1 MSERKVLNKYFP
13 PDFDPSKIPRGK
25 KAKNKQQVVR
35 LMAPFSMKCTT
46 CAEYIYKGK
55 KFNARKETVEG
66 ETYFGV
72 KIFRFYIKCTRC
84 SSEITFKTD
93 PKNTDYSVEHGAQRN
108 FEPWRESDSITQE
121 TEEERLNRL
130 EAEELE
136 EEENGGLGISGSG
149 GDAMSALESRTID
162 SKREMDILD
171 KLQEIRGR
179 NARLERAN
187 PEEVLERIS
196 TKRDPALMDEEERQ
210 AALLRTQEEEEDE
223 ELVRKYFARGV
234 VEPPS
239 IELEGE
245 DADGA
250 TGAVPGLGT
259 IVENGDEEA
268 GPSGTSNHEASPSN
282 GSGGS
287 SGAPTPAVSS
297 SAKAGQPSTSVVKR
311 KLVDVEPD
319 AVSLLSEE
327 ARKIVG
333 SASFKAP
340 PLPPKKKKANGSSL
354 LGIKLKSK

>member
-1 MSERKVLNKYFP
+1 M
-13 PDFDPSKIPRGK
+13 
-25 KAKNKQQVVR
+25 
-35 LMAPFSMKCTT
+35 
-46 CAEYIYKGK
+46 
-55 KFNARKETVEG
+55 EG

-108 FEPWRESDSITQE
+108 FEPWRESDAITQE

-130 EAEELE
+130 EEEERE
-136 EEENGGLGISGSG
+136 EEENGPTGTG

-187 PEEVLERIS
+187 PDEVLERIS
-196 TKRDPALMDEEERQ
+196 SRRDPTLMDEEERQ
-210 AALLRTQEEEEDE
+210 AELQRLQEEEEDE
-223 ELVRKYFARGV
+223 ELVKKYFARGV

-245 DADGA
+245 EAE
-250 TGAVPGLGT
+250 GAVGDAEGLGEGSSSSQF
-259 IVENGDEEA
+259 VNGEDQESHPVA
-268 GPSGTSNHEASPSN
+268 GPSGTSGTSD
-282 GSGGS
+282 S
-287 SGAPTPAVSS
+287 SEFKAPTPATNG
-297 SAKAGQPSTSVVKR
+297 KNGTSVVKR

-333 SASFKAP
+333 STSFKAP

>member
-1 MSERKVLNKYFP
+1 MHVGPRSLCIRC
-13 PDFDPSKIPRGK
+13 SKSPADTVSRILR
-25 KAKNKQQVVR
+25 
-35 LMAPFSMKCTT
+35 T

-136 EEENGGLGISGSG
+136 LEAEENGGVGISGSG

-196 TKRDPALMDEEERQ
+196 SRRDPTLMDEEEKQFESQR
-210 AALLRTQEEEEDE
+210 AQEEEEDE
-223 ELVRKYFARGV
+223 ELIKKYFARGV

-245 DADGA
+245 DAEGA
-250 TGAVPGLGT
+250 TGEVPGLDA
-259 IVENGDEEA
+259 IDENGDEEA
-268 GPSGTSNHEASPSN
+268 GPIAGPSGTSHDAE
-282 GSGGS
+282 GS
-287 SGAPTPAVSS
+287 SAPTPATTT
-297 SAKAGQPSTSVVKR
+297 STSTKSKSSVVKR

-319 AVSLLSEE
+319 ALSLLSEE

-333 SASFKAP
+333 STSFKAP

>member
-1 MSERKVLNKYFP
+1 MLR
-13 PDFDPSKIPRGK
+13 
-25 KAKNKQQVVR
+25 
-35 LMAPFSMKCTT
+35 T

-136 EEENGGLGISGSG
+136 LEAEENGGVGISGSG

-196 TKRDPALMDEEERQ
+196 SRRDPTLMDEEEKQFESQR
-210 AALLRTQEEEEDE
+210 AQEEEEDE
-223 ELVRKYFARGV
+223 ELIKKYFARGV

-245 DADGA
+245 DAEGA
-250 TGAVPGLGT
+250 TGEVPGLDA
-259 IVENGDEEA
+259 IDENGDEEA
-268 GPSGTSNHEASPSN
+268 GPIAGLSGTSHDAE
-282 GSGGS
+282 GS
-287 SGAPTPAVSS
+287 SAPTPATTT
-297 SAKAGQPSTSVVKR
+297 STSTKSKSSVVKR

-319 AVSLLSEE
+319 ALSLLSEE

-333 SASFKAP
+333 STSFKAP

>member
-1 MSERKVLNKYFP
+1 VL
-13 PDFDPSKIPRGK
+13 R
-25 KAKNKQQVVR
+25 
-35 LMAPFSMKCTT
+35 T

-121 TEEERLNRL
+121 TEEDRLNRL

-136 EEENGGLGISGSG
+136 AEAEENGGVGISGSG

-196 TKRDPALMDEEERQ
+196 SRRDPALMDEEERQ
-210 AALLRTQEEEEDE
+210 SELQRAQEEEEDE
-223 ELVRKYFARGV
+223 ELIRKYFARGV
-234 VEPPS
+234 AEPPS

-245 DADGA
+245 DAEGA
-250 TGAVPGLGT
+250 TGEVPGLDT
-259 IVENGDEEA
+259 IDENGGEEAGPIA
-268 GPSGTSNHEASPSN
+268 GPSGTTNNTEDSP
-282 GSGGS
+282 
-287 SGAPTPAVSS
+287 APTPATSTS
-297 SAKAGQPSTSVVKR
+297 TSKSTPSTSVVKR

-319 AVSLLSEE
+319 ALSLLSEE

-333 SASFKAP
+333 STSFKAP